1 MTRGIMS
8 NNNKRNTFRDYET
21 FSNLGTPR
29 LRAHNR
35 LVTFYSVFG
44 ELSLG
49 MAQEYIK
56 QFNTQ
61 ERADIQAMA
70 VDLRTDFGGTRRELA
85 QGNEYEEA

>member
-1 MTRGIMS
+1 MS
-8 NNNKRNTFRDYET
+8 KNNNRNTFRDYDT
-21 FSNLGTPR
+21 FNGKGTAR

-35 LVTFYSVFG
+35 LITFYSVFG
-44 ELSLG
+44 DLSLG

-56 QFNTQ
+56 QFDASS
-61 ERADIQAMA
+61 RADIQTMA